1 MHPANLLHTPIS
13 PAAWHTGA
21 MQSKPNPKPLLIL
34 LHGTC
39 LNGGQWALYRDLLA
53 DAAEIA
59 APDLPGHGV
68 HAHTAFSLDAA
79 VQAVHEQVCQA
90 QPRQQP
96 VILGGHS
103 LGGFVAMSY
112 AERHPDQ
119 LAGLILIGS
128 ATEPGGPGAIVYR
141 AVARLWEM
149 AGPQRVQQL
158 HEHTLGRMADARV
171 WNAVQA
177 RGESFGAVR
186 EAWAQVM
193 QHCGSRQ
200 LRQVRC
206 RAGAG
211 RATRSTASANQ
222 ALCCCR
228 AARASHYRRRAHP
241 PLAAHASGRGC
252 CRVAQLDCRFAHE
265 HRCGM
270 KAVAALQYARLR
282 RHACQ
287 ITWADNVSQG
297 LFTLL

>member
-1 MHPANLLHTPIS
+1 
-13 PAAWHTGA
+13 

-53 DAAEIA
+53 DAADIA

-90 QPRQQP
+90 QARQQP

-186 EAWAQVM
+186 EAWSQVM

-206 RAGAG
+206 PILVLGGQLDQLHLQAKRFAAAAPQGQVITAAG
-211 RATRSTASANQ
+211 RTHHWPLTHPEEVAAVLRNWIADLPTSTA
-222 ALCCCR
+222 
-228 AARASHYRRRAHP
+228 AA
-241 PLAAHASGRGC
+241 
-252 CRVAQLDCRFAHE
+252 
-265 HRCGM
+265 
-270 KAVAALQYARLR
+270 
-282 RHACQ
+282 
-287 ITWADNVSQG
+287 
-297 LFTLL
+297 